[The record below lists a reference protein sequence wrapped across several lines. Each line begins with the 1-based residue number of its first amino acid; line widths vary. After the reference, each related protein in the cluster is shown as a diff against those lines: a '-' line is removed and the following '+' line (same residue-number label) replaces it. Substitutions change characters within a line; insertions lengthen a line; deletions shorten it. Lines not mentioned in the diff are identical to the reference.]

1 MGSSCL
7 LEMSGAANARVL
19 SWVKPAGSCADSAGD
34 NACRIQ
40 AASPNLL
47 LSGTESF
54 LLCSS
59 PSPAEK
65 CEFYHAAPLLVG
77 MAQNTNLEK
86 HNLHSLVLAIK
97 ASYSTESQEMCQK
110 VAT

>member
-7 LEMSGAANARVL
+7 LEMSGAANARLL
-19 SWVKPAGSCADSAGD
+19 SRVKPAGSCADSAGD

-40 AASPNLL
+40 AASPSLL

-59 PSPAEK
+59 PWPAEK

-77 MAQNTNLEK
+77 MAQNTSLEN
-86 HNLHSLVLAIK
+86 NLHSLVLVIK

-110 VAT
+110 IAT